1 MKKLESVEVRFIWS
15 GREASALG
23 DVSYQTEKVDLG
35 PMGHREHVWCDCPCE
50 MQVEKLDILLDGNK
64 VTEPEQDLVTF
75 AEELLME
82 EADEILM
89 ERA

>member
-1 MKKLESVEVRFIWS
+1 MKRMEDVEVRFIWN
-15 GREASALG
+15 GRETTAFG
-23 DVSYQTEKVDLG
+23 DAVYQTEKVDIG
-35 PMGHREHVWCDCPCE
+35 PEGPREHVWCDCPCE
-50 MQVEKLDILLDGNK
+50 MQIEKLEILVDGNR
-64 VTEPEQDLVTF
+64 VEQPEQDLVTF